1 MPEILH
7 TLQRLI
13 QHPAI
18 TRSRDAYASKRYSTP
33 LFILFETLN
42 AFRMHNGFSISA
54 SLAFY
59 AMFAMIPLVLL
70 MFFMLSHLIVSSDYA
85 IIKLA
90 ILTSNLLPQLSN
102 RIMIEVYNV
111 SSHQAAWGLFGI
123 LALLWIVTPLAAA
136 LRSAFYT
143 MASMVEVPSFL
154 KRKFKDILAVLGILL
169 LLFAFTAAGLMLEKV
184 LHFLHPDAAYF
195 HALNSASSLVLTTLL
210 VAVFYRLFF
219 PAAVA
224 LRHILF
230 SALVTACLWV
240 AMQPAFSLFLSIN
253 PSYGAVFG
261 GMKTIFISIA
271 WLYYTFAVFL
281 LGTEL
286 IATLRRKDVLLLRG
300 LFAGIPNTDRYYLQ
314 ALLQQYGKTFQA
326 GDYVFRRGDPGGD
339 LYYLVSGEVLLESE
353 KKRLV
358 IAGDYFGEMA
368 MLAEAPRL
376 SDAYV
381 QSPRAELIIIS
392 ESTFETLLLTDPQL
406 AMLFLKGL
414 ARRLREQIS
423 HHNLA
428 ENALT

>member
-1 MPEILH
+1 MPEILR

-13 QHPAI
+13 HHPTI

-184 LHFLHPDAAYF
+184 LHFLHPNATYF
-195 HALNSASSLVLTTLL
+195 RALNSASSLVLTTLL

-224 LRHILF
+224 LQHILF

-300 LFAGIPNTDRYYLQ
+300 LFAGIPNTDRHYLQ
-314 ALLQQYGKTFQA
+314 ALLQQYGKTLQA

-339 LYYLVSGEVLLESE
+339 LYYLISGEVLLESE
-353 KKRLV
+353 KRRLV
-358 IAGDYFGEMA
+358 VAGDYFGEMA

-381 QSPRAELIIIS
+381 QSPQAELIIIS